1 MIKILVTDDEEDI
14 VELISYNLSKEGY
27 SIIKAYDGEAALK
40 LVKLQKPDL
49 LILDLM
55 LPRMSGIDV
64 CKAIRNNSDSANL
77 PIIMVTAK
85 ADEIDKI
92 IGLEIGADDYITKP
106 FSVKELVARV
116 RAILRR
122 LRDDNKQHLKEEFSY
137 RGLKINYA
145 AYDVNLGGKKVILSP
160 TERKLLFFFTQ
171 HPGRVYTRDQILDY
185 VWGDDTFVT
194 PRAVDV
200 HIRRLRSQIEED
212 VNKPQYILTV
222 RGVGYKFN
230 DTQVSDTE

>member
-1 MIKILVTDDEEDI
+1 MTKILVTDDEKDI
-14 VELISYNLSKEGY
+14 VELISYNLEKEGF
-27 SIIKAYDGEAALK
+27 SIIKAYNGEAALR
-40 LVKLQKPDL
+40 LVKLHKPDL

-55 LPRMSGIDV
+55 LPEMSGIDV
-64 CKAIRNNSDSANL
+64 CKAIRNNPDTANL

-85 ADEIDKI
+85 VDETDII

-106 FSVKELVARV
+106 FSIKELVARV

-122 LRDDNKQHLKEEFSY
+122 LRDENKQRFKEKFSY
-137 RGLKINYA
+137 RGLKIDYA
-145 AYDVNLGGKKVILSP
+145 SYEVTVDGKKVTLSP
-160 TERKLLFFFTQ
+160 TEIKLLFFFTQ
-171 HPGRVYTRDQILDY
+171 HPGRVYTRDQILVH

-200 HIRRLRSQIEED
+200 HIRRLRSQIEKD
-212 VNKPQYILTV
+212 VNNPQNIITV

-230 DTQVSDTE
+230 ETQIPETK

>member
-1 MIKILVTDDEEDI
+1 MTKILVTDDEEDI
-14 VELISYNLSKEGY
+14 VDLISYNLAKEGF
-27 SIIKAYDGEAALK
+27 SIIKAYDGETAVG
-40 LVKLQKPDL
+40 LVKVQKPDL

-64 CKAIRNNSDSANL
+64 CKTIRNNPVSANL

-85 ADEIDKI
+85 GDEIDKI

-116 RAILRR
+116 RAVLRR
-122 LRDDNKQHLKEEFSY
+122 QRKENKQHLEDEFSY

-145 AYDVNLGGKKVILSP
+145 AYEVTVEEKKIVLSP
-160 TERKLLFFFTQ
+160 TEIKLLFFFTQ
-171 HPGRVYTRDQILDY
+171 HPGRVYTREQILDH

-200 HIRRLRSQIEED
+200 HIRRLRSQIEKD
-212 VNKPQYILTV
+212 VNNPQYIITV

-230 DTQVSDTE
+230 ESQV

>member
-1 MIKILVTDDEEDI
+1 MTKILVTDDEKDI
-14 VELISYNLSKEGY
+14 VGLISYNLEKEGFLV
-27 SIIKAYDGEAALK
+27 IKAYDGEEALR
-40 LVKLQKPDL
+40 LVKMQKPDL

-64 CKAIRNNSDSANL
+64 CKAIRNDPATADL

-85 ADEIDKI
+85 DDETDKI

-106 FSVKELVARV
+106 FSVRELVARV
-116 RAILRR
+116 RTILRR
-122 LRDDNKQHLKEEFSY
+122 LRDENKQNLKEEFSY

-145 AYDVNLGGKKVILSP
+145 SYEVTAGGKKIILSP
-160 TERKLLFFFTQ
+160 TEIKLLFFFTKR
-171 HPGRVYTRDQILDY
+171 PGRVYTREQILDQ

-212 VNKPQYILTV
+212 VNNPQYIITV
-222 RGVGYKFN
+222 RGVGYKF
-230 DTQVSDTE
+230 SDA

>member
-1 MIKILVTDDEEDI
+1 MTKILVVDDEEDI
-14 VELISYNLSKEGY
+14 VDLISYNLTKEGF
-27 SIIKAYDGEAALK
+27 STIKAYDGEAALR

-55 LPRMSGIDV
+55 LPRLSGIDV
-64 CKAIRNNSDSANL
+64 CKTIRKNPDSANL

-85 ADEIDKI
+85 GDEIDKI

-116 RAILRR
+116 RAVLRR
-122 LRDDNKQHLKEEFSY
+122 QRQENKPRLEDEFSY

-145 AYDVNLGGKKVILSP
+145 AYEVTVDGKKIILSP
-160 TERKLLFFFTQ
+160 TEIKLLFFFTQ
-171 HPGRVYTRDQILDY
+171 HPGRVYTREQILDH
-185 VWGDDTFVT
+185 VWGDNTFIT

-200 HIRRLRSQIEED
+200 HIRRLRSQIEKD
-212 VNKPQYILTV
+212 VNDPQYIITV

-230 DTQVSDTE
+230 DSQV